1 MIPVKV
7 VIVTMFERGT
17 PDDGDIGELELWV
30 QREKLDTVIPFPIG
44 PVDLRMNEKGVL
56 AVLTGMGGSNAA
68 TVITALGCDRR
79 FDLSKAYW
87 LIAGIAGVDPNDA
100 SIGSAAWAEYVVDGD
115 LMHEVD
121 ASEIPEGWPYGKISL
136 SSSKPNNRS
145 PHSTDSDIVHRLNPS
160 LVEWAYQLTRDTPL
174 VDEPKLMEFR
184 SQYEGFPEA
193 VKPPFVLKG
202 DSLGS
207 SSYWHG
213 SVLTRWAN
221 DWVKMYTGGE
231 GNFLMANMEDHG
243 TVTALHKLSNAGL
256 VDFNRVLVL
265 RTASNYCFPPPGEDA
280 LWHFTAPFVLQGMPA
295 FDAAHR
301 VGSKVVHEILGNWE
315 TYEDHIFK
323 LAHAID

>member
-7 VIVTMFERGT
+7 VIVTMFEKGT

-30 QREKLDTVIPFPIG
+30 QREKLDTAIPFPIG
-44 PVDLRMNEKGVL
+44 PVDLRMNENGVL
-56 AVLTGMGGSNAA
+56 AVLTGIGASNAA
-68 TVITALGCDRR
+68 TIITALGCDQR

-87 LIAGIAGVDPNDA
+87 VIAGIAGVDPQKA

-160 LVEWAYQLTRDTPL
+160 LVDWAYQLTRDYPL
-174 VDEPKLMEFR
+174 ADAPELVEFR

-243 TVTALHKLSNAGL
+243 TLTALQKLSKAGL
-256 VDFNRVLVL
+256 VDYNRVLVL
-265 RTASNYCFPPPGEDA
+265 RTASNYCTPPPGEDA
-280 LWHFTAPFVLQGMPA
+280 KWHFTAPFVLQGMPA
-295 FDAAHR
+295 YDAAHR
-301 VGSKVVHEILGNWE
+301 VGSKVVHEIIGNWE
-315 TYEDHIFK
+315 TYKSHIPK
-323 LAHAID
+323 PA